1 MGTLVHSDIRSRKE
15 MIEYLTKRDT
25 SDGYEVLDHSAN
37 GNILYMLIRH
47 PKGYRFI
54 GVSKMSG
61 PSASDRSQ
69 GDFGWGH
76 KDLDESVGPNFYDCP
91 ERILSQS
98 DVEDRHG
105 WREQCRQVRRKKA
118 ATKEWAKTLQPGT
131 TLQIHR
137 GMKMNDD
144 KMLEPVYEDVIF
156 DYNWSATYFVG
167 HRPNS
172 STQYR
177 YRWCE
182 IRIPEVAM
190 QAVA

>member
-1 MGTLVHSDIRSRKE
+1 MGTLFRSDIRSRKE
-15 MIEYLTKRDT
+15 MIQYLTKSFS
-25 SDGYEVLDHSAN
+25 SDGFEVLDHSAN

-47 PKGYRFI
+47 PEGYRFI

-61 PSASDRSQ
+61 PSASDRAQ
-69 GDFGWGH
+69 GDFGWGY
-76 KDLDESVGPNFYDCP
+76 KDMDESVGPNYYDCP
-91 ERILSQS
+91 ERILRQS
-98 DVEDRHG
+98 DIEDRYG
-105 WREQCRQVRRKKA
+105 WREKCRQLRRKKA
-118 ATKEWAKTLQPGT
+118 ATKKWAKTLQPGT